1 MDAERLQQSVE
12 LRDATVDD
20 APAIAEIYNAY
31 IGNGYITF
39 DGDAK
44 SAQHFADK
52 IGAGNS
58 AEAYVVAVVDGVVSG
73 YGALFPW
80 SDRCGYKTTGE
91 TSVYLHPDV
100 QRRGIG
106 SAIKRAL
113 IEQARE
119 LGYHHLVA
127 KLVADN
133 AASLEYNLRF
143 GYEIV
148 GTQREVGFVNGRWHD
163 VIIMQLIL

>member
-1 MDAERLQQSVE
+1 MSVE
-12 LRDATVDD
+12 IRDATVAD
-20 APAIAEIYNAY
+20 APAIAVAYNAY
-31 IGNGYITF
+31 VGNGNITF
-39 DGDAK
+39 DGDGKSVDDFSAK
-44 SAQHFADK
+44 LTE
-52 IGAGNS
+52 NNP
-58 AEAYVVAVVDGVVSG
+58 AEAWIVADNGDGTLAG

-91 TSVYLHPDV
+91 TSVYLMPGQ

-113 IEQARE
+113 IDKARE

-133 AASLEYNLRF
+133 AASREYNLCM

-163 VIIMQLIL
+163 VVIMQLILD